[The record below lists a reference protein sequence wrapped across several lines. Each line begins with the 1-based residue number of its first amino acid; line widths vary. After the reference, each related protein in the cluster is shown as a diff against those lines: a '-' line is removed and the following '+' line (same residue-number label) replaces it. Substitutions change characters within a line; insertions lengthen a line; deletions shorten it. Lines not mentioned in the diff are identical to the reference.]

1 MKKLILMLFAG
12 FIGFALVTVDAEA
25 RRLGGGR
32 SLGRS
37 APSSSKKPAPPPQ
50 QAAPQQQSPQV
61 GRAPT
66 NQRPSGASRWLGPLA
81 GLAAGGLL
89 ASLLFGDGFEG
100 FRMMDFLLMGLLV
113 LGAVMLF
120 RALRSRAASHGPPPT
135 SALAGVGMGS
145 APRPHGGRPSFEI
158 PEIGAGRGGGPSD
171 VATQHRPAWFDEEQF
186 LEGAKTH
193 FVRLQAAWDAGN
205 LEGIR
210 EYTTPELFT
219 ELATERQSYGGQQHT
234 EVVSLD
240 TALLG
245 LVTEGDKIVA
255 SVRYSGMIREQ
266 GGAPAHSFAE
276 IWHVERALDSAGADW
291 YVAGIEQ
298 EA

>member
-1 MKKLILMLFAG
+1 MKTLILMLFTG
-12 FIGFALVTVDAEA
+12 FIGLTLAAVDAEA

-32 SLGRS
+32 SMGRS
-37 APSSSKKPAPPPQ
+37 APSFSKKPPPQ
-50 QAAPQQQSPQV
+50 QAAPQPQRQEV

-100 FRMMDFLLMGLLV
+100 FRMMDFLLLGLLV

-120 RALRSRAASHGPPPT
+120 RALRSRAAPQGASPT
-135 SALAGVGMGS
+135 PALAGGS
-145 APRPHGGRPSFEI
+145 RDYAPRPHGGRPSFEI
-158 PEIGAGRGGGPSD
+158 PAIGAGRGGGLGD
-171 VATQHRPAWFDEEQF
+171 VASQHRPAWFHEEQF

-193 FVRLQAAWDAGN
+193 FIRLQAAWDAGN
-205 LEGIR
+205 LEEIR

-219 ELATERQSYGGQQHT
+219 ELATERQSYGGRQYT
-234 EVVSLD
+234 EIVSLD

-245 LVTEGDKIVA
+245 LVTEGDKVVA

-266 GGAPAHSFAE
+266 RDAPAHPFTE
-276 IWHVERALDSAGADW
+276 IWHVERALDEAGADW

-298 EA
+298 GV